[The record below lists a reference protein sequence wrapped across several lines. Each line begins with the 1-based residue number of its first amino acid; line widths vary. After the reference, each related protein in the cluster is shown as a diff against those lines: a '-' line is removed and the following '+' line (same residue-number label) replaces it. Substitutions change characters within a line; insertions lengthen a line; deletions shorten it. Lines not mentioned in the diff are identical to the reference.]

1 MKLRNYIALMKN
13 EACCNIVTVGN
24 EVWLG
29 LRDAL
34 YRAPSMPPIHGNEQ
48 VRAVMDLTE
57 KQVNKIFINNYDKE
71 NTADLLGYDCSDGI
85 AAGEQTAEMM
95 QAVASFGTHGYNVLR
110 ASDGEL
116 IFYDPAYVA
125 PLADILKDHGESVG
139 FFVRKAE
146 NDKRYII
153 VKDGMLTVAAITP
166 FGLNL
171 KNYLERLA
179 EFETLCTE
187 QYEREQ
193 TRAHWKKAED

>member
-29 LRDAL
+29 LHGAL
-34 YRAPSMPPIHGNEQ
+34 YRAPSMPPIRGNEQ

-57 KQVNKIFINNYDKE
+57 KQVNKIFISNYSKTD
-71 NTADLLGYDCSDGI
+71 TSDLLGYDCSDGI
-85 AAGEQTAEMM
+85 TADEQTAETM
-95 QAVASFGTHGYNVLR
+95 QAVASFGTRAFSVLR
-110 ASDGEL
+110 ANDGEL
-116 IFYDPAYVA
+116 IFYDPVYIA

-146 NDKRYII
+146 NGKRYIVI
-153 VKDGMLTVAAITP
+153 KDGMLTAAVIDP
-166 FGLNL
+166 FPLNL

-187 QYEREQ
+187 QYDREQ
-193 TRAHWKKAED
+193 VREHWKSAED